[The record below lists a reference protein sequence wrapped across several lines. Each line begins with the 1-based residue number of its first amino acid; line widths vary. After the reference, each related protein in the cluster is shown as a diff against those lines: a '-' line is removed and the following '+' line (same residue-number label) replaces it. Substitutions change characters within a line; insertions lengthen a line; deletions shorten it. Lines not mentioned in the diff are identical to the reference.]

1 MSIMNWEMAPP
12 VAVPDPKLLIE
23 SDGIPLESHWHVLQ
37 IHLLIDSISYQFR
50 FRDDFYAGGN
60 MFIYFSEEQARNR
73 DYRGPDFFYVDGVN
87 RWPLRPYWAVWREGG
102 RYPDL
107 IIELLSP
114 TTAEIDRTVKKELC
128 EKTFHTREYV
138 CYDPDTELLQGWR
151 LNARSRYRTI
161 RPNSRG
167 RLWLDQVQMWLGTWK
182 GKYQGAEMVWLR
194 FFDAQGNLV
203 LTADEAE
210 AARAESERSRAE
222 AERMRAEAER
232 ARAEAEKARA
242 ETEKARAEA
251 AEQELARLRQRLA
264 ELDHPSN
271 PAGE

>member
-1 MSIMNWEMAPP
+1 MNWEVAPP
-12 VAVPDPKLLIE
+12 VPVPDSSLLIE

-37 IHLLIDSISYQFR
+37 IHLLIDSISYWFR

-73 DYRGPDFFYVDGVN
+73 DYRGPDFFYVNGVN
-87 RWPLRPYWAVWREGG
+87 RWPLRRYWAVWLEGG

-114 TTAEIDRTVKKELC
+114 TTAEMDRTIKKALY
-128 EKTFHTREYV
+128 EKTFHTHEYV
-138 CYDPDTELLQGWR
+138 CYDPDTEQLQGWR

-161 RPNSRG
+161 RLDSRG
-167 RLWLDQVQMWLGTWK
+167 RLWLDELQMWLGTWR
-182 GKYQGAEMVWLR
+182 GKYQGADMAWLR
-194 FFDAQGNLV
+194 FFDDQGNLV

-210 AARAESERSRAE
+210 AARAEREQIRAE
-222 AERMRAEAER
+222 AERVRAEAEK

-242 ETEKARAEA
+242 EAEKARAEA
-251 AEQELARLRQRLA
+251 AEQEIARLRERLA
-264 ELDHPSN
+264 EVDRPHTN
-271 PAGE
+271 PEE

>member
-1 MSIMNWEMAPP
+1 M
-12 VAVPDPKLLIE
+12 
-23 SDGIPLESHWHVLQ
+23 
-37 IHLLIDSISYQFR
+37 LIDSISYWFR
-50 FRDDFYAGGN
+50 LRDDFYAGGN
-60 MFIYFSEEQARNR
+60 MFVYFSEEQARNR

-87 RWPLRPYWAVWREGG
+87 RWPLRRYWAVWLEGG

-114 TTAEIDRTVKKELC
+114 TTAEMDRTVKKALY
-128 EKTFHTREYV
+128 EKTFHTNEYV

-161 RPNSRG
+161 RPDPHG
-167 RLWLDQVQMWLGTWK
+167 RVWLDQLQMWLGTWR
-182 GKYQGAEMVWLR
+182 GKYQGADMVWLR
-194 FFDAQGNLV
+194 FFDAQGHLV
-203 LTADEAE
+203 LTGDEAE
-210 AARAESERSRAE
+210 AARAERERLRAE
-222 AERMRAEAER
+222 GEK

-242 ETEKARAEA
+242 EAETTRAETEKTRAEA

-264 ELDHPSN
+264 DLDRPPD